1 LAKVIA
7 AAETFANDEY
17 TVALMQGSR
26 LSDTERQRVA
36 EQVARFSGLSV
47 GYVLKADLRP
57 ETFRYFK
64 ELLRERGQVVGRL
77 DSRFLGEDRD
87 DVGEHPEIDPFMNNV
102 IGAYATGINRLLK
115 DTLKFD
121 TDAPYIVHAP
131 IWDKWSWKD
140 FTNKYVNVGASLR
153 RAMQANPHM
162 RVYVASGYYDLGTPH
177 AAGDYTIHHLGLRT
191 DARTRIRISYFEAG
205 HMMYIH
211 RPSLVR
217 MANELREF
225 VRGG

>member
-1 LAKVIA
+1 
-7 AAETFANDEY
+7 
-17 TVALMQGSR
+17 
-26 LSDTERQRVA
+26 
-36 EQVARFSGLSV
+36 
-47 GYVLKADLRP
+47 
-57 ETFRYFK
+57 
-64 ELLRERGQVVGRL
+64 
-77 DSRFLGEDRD
+77 
-87 DVGEHPEIDPFMNNV
+87 MNNV

-131 IWDKWSWKD
+131 IWDKWNWKD

-177 AAGDYTIHHLGLRT
+177 AAGDYTIHHLGLRA

-225 VRGG
+225 VRGE